1 MPSGVGHNARSA
13 FPEWG
18 DAVIALLRHLLS
30 PAYLY
35 AQNPTPIGRWS
46 AGAIV
51 ALGVLVLCAGASIW
65 RLRTT
70 QRAGSR
76 LSARVALGAAVVGA
90 VTMGTH
96 VYAAGALS
104 ARVWYLSALVTAVLA
119 TVGAWLPPLHSRALS
134 RALAALSLDLDPRD
148 APLGR
153 RATLILIGL
162 HMAVLVGLARW
173 AGAAPAFVAIL
184 CLGAASLASA
194 RRPALRIEVLT
205 PLLLAGVGELARWLV
220 GDLLGVEIVLYGAF
234 PYPDPWSLWFDPR
247 ITLALGLSWTLLT
260 TGALLWRARSNLG
273 QARGFLGLA
282 LLAASLG
289 WYLAVVVQSLSHGAA
304 GSDPFC
310 YLQMADDLAW
320 RGTALH
326 AFPLADLAR
335 QADVPLWPVAHVG
348 YYPPGADNLAAT
360 VWPIGWPLLLA
371 PFLHIGGEA
380 LALWEAP
387 LCVLLATILTAV
399 VVRRIWATAG
409 ASGWLAGG
417 LAAALLITSDE
428 GIRRSLVPMADAA
441 AQLLAVATI
450 LALVEAVRRGRLVWS
465 ALAGVALAGAYWVRH
480 PLLPLGFAAVAAVL
494 VMDAPWKRRAAHA
507 AVFGIV
513 ALLLALPD
521 LAYHQA
527 VFGSPWTAESPEWHL
542 ISWRYIPDML
552 MAMAR
557 NGAFR
562 RPEFG
567 YLWPLILLGLW
578 RQSAARST
586 RRWAWVLVAGFLP
599 TLLFNL
605 AYSALRYRDLIS
617 ILPWIAIWAGWGAAQ
632 LWDDALQRSSSTA
645 RAAVLGL
652 VLLLLSART
661 APTLDLRTWQQP
673 RIFGYVSHTHRQEFD
688 RLADALPPGA
698 VVATGLGS
706 GAVAR
711 YTGHDTMRPYYWTD
725 AEFQRILSAAQLQG
739 RPVYLL
745 DDGEEME
752 VVLQRGRE
760 TLSLQTLDRFDLPTY
775 GLGGED
781 YDRPAVLYA
790 IDQ

>member
-1 MPSGVGHNARSA
+1 M
-13 FPEWG
+13 
-18 DAVIALLRHLLS
+18 ILLRHLLS

-35 AQNPTPIGRWS
+35 AQNPTLMGSWPVGV
-46 AGAIV
+46 IV
-51 ALGVLVLCAGASIW
+51 ALGVLMLCAGASVW

-76 LSARVALGAAVVGA
+76 LSAHVALGAAVVGV

-104 ARVWYLSALVTAVLA
+104 ARVWYLSALFSAVLA
-119 TVGAWLPPLHSRALS
+119 TICAWLPAPQSPVLS
-134 RALAALSLDLDPRD
+134 RALEALSLGLDPRD

-153 RATLILIGL
+153 GATLILPGL
-162 HMAVLVGLARW
+162 HITVLFGLARW
-173 AGAAPAFVAIL
+173 AGAAPALVALL
-184 CLGAASLASA
+184 CLGAASSVSS
-194 RRPALRIEVLT
+194 RRLALRIEVLT
-205 PLLLAGVGELARWLV
+205 PLLLTGVGELARWLV
-220 GDLLGVEIVLYGAF
+220 GDLLGVEIALYGAF
-234 PYPDPWSLWFDPR
+234 AYPDPWSLWFDPR
-247 ITLALGLSWTLLT
+247 ITLALGLGWTLLI
-260 TGALLWRARSNLG
+260 TGALLWRARTGLG
-273 QARGFLGLA
+273 QARSGLGLA
-282 LLAASLG
+282 LLVLSLG

-326 AFPLADLAR
+326 PFPLADLAR

-348 YYPPGADNLAAT
+348 YYPPFADNLAAT
-360 VWPIGWPLLLA
+360 VWPIGWPLLLV
-371 PFLHIGGEA
+371 PFLRVGGEA
-380 LALWEAP
+380 LALCAAP
-387 LCVLLATILTAV
+387 LCALLAAILTALM
-399 VVRRIWATAG
+399 VRRMWPTARTG
-409 ASGWLAGG
+409 GWLAGG

-441 AQLLAVATI
+441 AQLLAVATL
-450 LALVEAVRRGRLVWS
+450 LALVESVRSRRIVWS
-465 ALAGVALAGAYWVRH
+465 ALAGAALAGAYWVRH

-507 AVFGIV
+507 VAFGGV

-521 LAYHQA
+521 LAYHHA

-542 ISWRYIPDML
+542 IAWRYIPDML

-557 NGAFR
+557 DGAFL

-617 ILPWIAIWAGWGAAQ
+617 ILPWFAIWAGWGAAH
-632 LWDDALQRSSSTA
+632 LWDDASQRMSSAA
-645 RAAVLGL
+645 RVVTLGL

-673 RIFGYVSHTHRQEFD
+673 RIFGYVSRIHRQEFD

-711 YTGHDTMRPYYWTD
+711 YTGHDTMRPYYWSD
-725 AEFQRILSAAQLQG
+725 AEFQRIVAAAQLQG

-745 DDGEEME
+745 DDGEEMD

-760 TLSLQTLDRFDLPTY
+760 TLSLQELVRFDLPTY
-775 GLGGED
+775 GLGGQD
-781 YDRPAVLYA
+781 YGRPAVLYA
-790 IDQ
+790 IGQ